1 MLNFRA
7 VALISQRL
15 SACSFFYDCN
25 FAESMANAEHAPAM
39 ASPIRTD
46 EQIVPRNRWVPIG
59 KSNCYLNEEKSQ
71 PNPIFKI
78 AVDILKQ
85 TNFFRAFTA
94 SSTIPAIYVQ
104 QFWDTIRF
112 DSKAGSYKCQLY
124 EQLFNLTQDTLRDAL
139 QITPVDNNR
148 AFFSPPTPDTLVE
161 FVNKLGYPKEV
172 LHLSNVTTNDMFQ
185 PWRALTTIINMCL
198 TRKTFGFERPRA
210 PVLQILWGVVNQAHI
225 DYAERMWEEFTQSIH
240 TFIEDKRKL
249 AQHTLGKKKATLIL
263 IPSIRFTKLI
273 IFHLQRLHN
282 FNPRPDSPLHLPT
295 EEPVL
300 CHLKFNAKGSK
311 REVFGMTI
319 PNELIN
325 NVIRGADYYDTYL
338 EKVAKHQQYIT
349 GEELSD
355 PESPAPNPAKP
366 TKQVK
371 PKATE
376 QPTVSKTKAKKSKHA
391 PAKPKEKKRKPVSEL
406 SEAQPLAKRAKAGKV
421 VKKRTVKSS
430 KQQVDEFVDEGV
442 PAAKPSLED
451 TEEAILQKVPGKGK
465 EKVGEEQAAQVLLNL
480 QTPKKKSSAEQ
491 YILQRR
497 SHIPTATAGREDS
510 TSLYAKLGLYGSDT
524 ESDEE
529 MPSVVRSGAQ
539 DEGQAGSDP
548 GAQDE
553 GQAGSDPGTRDEG
566 QAGPNPDDVAE
577 SLPSPTPCVL
587 AGPNLEHS
595 DVEITDPSSQP
606 QPEHMD
612 EGFTASAYP
621 DVQEDLKL
629 TVAEQMI
636 PEEPISSTGTLS
648 SLQHLAKD
656 FSFGDQFLND
666 KPSEA
671 DNEKTTA
678 DTEAESMVSV
688 TIQQDTSI
696 IPPMTSPV
704 IDLVSR
710 PDSPNVHWPLPTTTT
725 TTAAPTTTTTTTLPL
740 PPQPQQGPT
749 DPILIKRIG
758 ELEEFIATLVE
769 ENQALETRLDK
780 QGSRINKLESV
791 DVSKMIREQTVEFID
806 SQEIDRKINESVK
819 EVVISSVKHAM
830 RAPLRARFKDL
841 PTSDMKEILLQRMLE
856 ENYDKGHAEHRV
868 AYEALQGSIHRDE
881 CEDFDDDKA
890 QEETKKKGKQDSPKP
905 PPGSPPSPPPP
916 PPPPSGASGA
926 SGTTGASDS
935 AQAPPPPPPSSSTHQ
950 GDQSTGTAA
959 LSSSKSAASAEYS
972 AWITTD
978 TRIKPS
984 ITLIPD
990 DLYMDDET
998 TADEQAVSSDD
1009 EVERDHISTVNLKQS
1024 WWKPLTEDRPATP
1037 EPAWTIPSSDLS
1049 MPTH

>member
-1 MLNFRA
+1 MKPLRQEPQDDYATNYFW
-7 VALISQRL
+7 VL
-15 SACSFFYDCN
+15 SFF
-25 FAESMANAEHAPAM
+25 
-39 ASPIRTD
+39 R
-46 EQIVPRNRWVPIG
+46 
-59 KSNCYLNEEKSQ
+59 
-71 PNPIFKI
+71 
-78 AVDILKQ
+78 
-85 TNFFRAFTA
+85 
-94 SSTIPAIYVQ
+94 
-104 QFWDTIRF
+104 
-112 DSKAGSYKCQLY
+112 
-124 EQLFNLTQDTLRDAL
+124 
-139 QITPVDNNR
+139 
-148 AFFSPPTPDTLVE
+148 
-161 FVNKLGYPKEV
+161 
-172 LHLSNVTTNDMFQ
+172 
-185 PWRALTTIINMCL
+185 
-198 TRKTFGFERPRA
+198 
-210 PVLQILWGVVNQAHI
+210 AHI

-240 TFIEDKRKL
+240 TFTEDKRKL

-282 FNPRPDSPLHLPT
+282 FHPRPESPLHLPT

-300 CHLKFNAKGSK
+300 GHLKFSAKGSK

-325 NVIRGADYYDTYL
+325 NVIRGADYYDAYL
-338 EKVAKHQQYIT
+338 EKVAKHQRYIA

-355 PESPAPNPAKP
+355 PESPAPKPAKP
-366 TKQVK
+366 IKQAK

-376 QPTVSKTKAKKSKHA
+376 QPTVSKTKAKKSKPA
-391 PAKPKEKKRKPVSEL
+391 PAKPKEKKRKPVSES
-406 SEAQPLAKRAKAGKV
+406 SEDQPLAKRAKAGKV
-421 VKKRTVKSS
+421 VKKRSVKSS
-430 KQQVDEFVDEGV
+430 KQLVDEFVDEGV

-451 TEEAILQKVPGKGK
+451 TEEAILQKVLEESLTDAYPTQRGPLPPVVFREPDTGKFQPLPEVPGKGK

-491 YILQRR
+491 YIFQRR
-497 SHIPTATAGREDS
+497 SHVPTETA
-510 TSLYAKLGLYGSDT
+510 
-524 ESDEE
+524 
-529 MPSVVRSGAQ
+529 VVRS
-539 DEGQAGSDP
+539 

-577 SLPSPTPCVL
+577 SLPLPTPGVL

-612 EGFTASAYP
+612 EGFTATAYP
-621 DVQEDLKL
+621 DVQENLKL

-636 PEEPISSTGTLS
+636 PEEPVSSTGTLS

-819 EVVISSVKHAM
+819 EVVISLVKHAM
-830 RAPLRARFKDL
+830 RAPLRARFKDF
-841 PTSDMKEILLQRMLE
+841 PMSDIKEILLQRMLE

-905 PPGSPPSPPPP
+905 PPGLPPSPPPP

-926 SGTTGASDS
+926 SSTTGASDS
-935 AQAPPPPPPSSSTHQ
+935 A
-950 GDQSTGTAA
+950 
-959 LSSSKSAASAEYS
+959 
-972 AWITTD
+972 
-978 TRIKPS
+978 
-984 ITLIPD
+984 
-990 DLYMDDET
+990 
-998 TADEQAVSSDD
+998 
-1009 EVERDHISTVNLKQS
+1009 
-1024 WWKPLTEDRPATP
+1024 
-1037 EPAWTIPSSDLS
+1037 
-1049 MPTH
+1049 

>member
-1 MLNFRA
+1 M
-7 VALISQRL
+7 
-15 SACSFFYDCN
+15 FF
-25 FAESMANAEHAPAM
+25 
-39 ASPIRTD
+39 
-46 EQIVPRNRWVPIG
+46 
-59 KSNCYLNEEKSQ
+59 K
-71 PNPIFKI
+71 
-78 AVDILKQ
+78 
-85 TNFFRAFTA
+85 AFTA
-94 SSTIPAIYVQ
+94 SSTIPAIYIQ
-104 QFWDTIRF
+104 QFWDTICF
-112 DSKAGSYKCQLY
+112 DSKAGSYKCQLD
-124 EQLFNLTQDTLRDAL
+124 EQWFDLTKDTLRDAL

-148 AFFSPPTPDTLVE
+148 AFSPPPTPDTLVE

-172 LHLSNVTTNDMFQ
+172 IHLSNVTTNDMFQ
-185 PWRALTTIINMCL
+185 PWRALTTIINLCL
-198 TRKTFGFERPRA
+198 TGKTSGFERPRA

-240 TFIEDKRKL
+240 TFTEDKRKL

-282 FNPRPDSPLHLPT
+282 FHPRPDSPLHLPT

-300 CHLKFNAKGSK
+300 GHLKFSAKGSK

-325 NVIRGADYYDTYL
+325 NVIRGADYYDAYL
-338 EKVAKHQQYIT
+338 EKVAKHQRYIA

-355 PESPAPNPAKP
+355 PESPAPKPAKP
-366 TKQVK
+366 TKQAK

-391 PAKPKEKKRKPVSEL
+391 PAKPKEKKRKPVSES

-430 KQQVDEFVDEGV
+430 KQLVDEFVDEGV

-451 TEEAILQKVPGKGK
+451 TEEAILQKVLEESLTDAYPTQRGPLPPVVFRETDTGKFQPLPEVPGKGK

-497 SHIPTATAGREDS
+497 SHIPTTTAGREDS

-529 MPSVVRSGAQ
+529 MPSVGRSGAQ
-539 DEGQAGSDP
+539 DEGQAR
-548 GAQDE
+548 
-553 GQAGSDPGTRDEG
+553 SDPGTRDEG

-577 SLPSPTPCVL
+577 SLPLPTPGVL

-612 EGFTASAYP
+612 EGFTATAYP
-621 DVQEDLKL
+621 DVPENLKL

-636 PEEPISSTGTLS
+636 PEEPVSSTGTLS

-740 PPQPQQGPT
+740 PPQPQQGSS
-749 DPILIKRIG
+749 DSILIKRMG
-758 ELEEFIATLVE
+758 ELEQHIANLAE

-780 QGSRINKLESV
+780 QGNRIHKLESV

-959 LSSSKSAASAEYS
+959 PSSSKTAASAEYS
-972 AWITTD
+972 AWTTTD

-1009 EVERDHISTVNLKQS
+1009 EVGRDHIPTVNLRQS

-1049 MPTH
+1049 MPTNNWASALKSTYA